1 MTAEQKELD
10 RIEQKQER
18 LEWFNFEALPMLR
31 TVINR
36 DLLHQLTEDERHQ
49 IWVHRY
55 KLTHIPK
62 ALPKLMLTINW
73 GFREQVQEAY
83 HL

>member
-1 MTAEQKELD
+1 
-10 RIEQKQER
+10 
-18 LEWFNFEALPMLR
+18 MLR
-31 TVINR
+31 AVINR
-36 DLLHQLTEDERHQ
+36 DLLHQLSEEERHQ

-73 GFREQVQEAY
+73 GFREQVQEACVACAKPPCTAAT
-83 HL
+83 